1 MIPPMQ
7 FRLIQEIGWT
17 VAVAA
22 ALAVLTA
29 LATFDPE
36 AITDWRVW
44 GFGILANAIRA
55 AATAAIA
62 GLRPADNV

>member
-7 FRLIQEIGWT
+7 FKLIQEIGWT

-29 LATFDPE
+29 LATFDAE
-36 AITDWRVW
+36 AVTDWRLW
-44 GFGILANAIRA
+44 GIGIMGNVIRA